1 MLSGI
6 FDPFSSSAQIGWAPF
21 KTSLPITNEF
31 LPMWMF
37 PSESFFIRFPPD
49 TEIPDWFIVVGLVVG
64 PISKMFL
71 VESPILAV
79 VVEPDLVLIKLWS
92 PLISVSLLEI
102 FDVFDA
108 ISVSLL
114 EMFDELDA
122 ISVSLLDIFDVLEE
136 ILEL

>member
-1 MLSGI
+1 MSGI

-21 KTSLPITNEF
+21 KTSFPITNEF

-92 PLISVSLLEI
+92 PLISVSFEVIEEVLA
-102 FDVFDA
+102 A
-108 ISVSLL
+108 ISVSFEVIEAVVAEVLTML
-114 EMFDELDA
+114 
-122 ISVSLLDIFDVLEE
+122 VSMRVF
-136 ILEL
+136 

>member
-21 KTSLPITNEF
+21 KTSFPITNEF

-64 PISKMFL
+64 PISRIFL

-102 FDVFDA
+102 LEVLDA
-108 ISVSLL
+108 ISLSLL
-114 EMFDELDA
+114 EMFD
-122 ISVSLLDIFDVLEE
+122 VFEE